1 MGRFTE
7 VLRRVEGTL
16 PEVLEAAV
24 GVGAPGAGAAGGPP
38 EHTVEYS
45 RSARG
50 GERSCELLLRLT
62 SRCNQDCP
70 FCSAPPPHAEPSLPA
85 VMKFLDKALP
95 RLPRPMVTLTGGEP
109 TLQRDL
115 SLFLSE
121 VRALGFA
128 IKLDTNGSRP
138 EVLDALLE
146 RGLVDALAMDLKAPR
161 PRYAE
166 YSGVSVDLDA
176 IERSICCIRE
186 SASEYEF
193 RTTVA
198 PGLGVPD
205 LEAMAE
211 WIRGARRYVL
221 QPFRVPAEKGL
232 VDPSWAERDSLSPA
246 TLREAWTKI
255 APLVRG
261 GGVRA

>member
-1 MGRFTE
+1 MDIAALVPLSLSDHEGR
-7 VLRRVEGTL
+7 V
-16 PEVLEAAV
+16 AAV
-24 GVGAPGAGAAGGPP
+24 VF
-38 EHTVEYS
+38 V
-45 RSARG
+45 RG
-50 GERSCELLLRLT
+50 
-62 SRCNQDCP
+62 CNFRCP
-70 FCSAPPPHAEPSLPA
+70 FCHNPELVLPGQASGAALGAGDVLRQLAERRG
-85 VMKFLDKALP
+85 FLDS
-95 RLPRPMVTLTGGEP
+95 VVVTGGEP
-109 TLQRDL
+109 TLERDL

-186 SASEYEF
+186 SALEYEF

-232 VDPSWAERDSLSPA
+232 VDPSWAERDSLSSA

-261 GGVRA
+261 GGVREVLPEALALLAFSACCHAFAILRYRRRA

>member
-1 MGRFTE
+1 MDIAALVPLSLSDHEGR
-7 VLRRVEGTL
+7 V
-16 PEVLEAAV
+16 AAV
-24 GVGAPGAGAAGGPP
+24 VF
-38 EHTVEYS
+38 V
-45 RSARG
+45 RG
-50 GERSCELLLRLT
+50 
-62 SRCNQDCP
+62 CNFRCP
-70 FCSAPPPHAEPSLPA
+70 FCHNPELVLPGQASGAALGAGDVLRQLAERRG
-85 VMKFLDKALP
+85 FLDS
-95 RLPRPMVTLTGGEP
+95 VVVTGGEP
-109 TLQRDL
+109 TLERDL